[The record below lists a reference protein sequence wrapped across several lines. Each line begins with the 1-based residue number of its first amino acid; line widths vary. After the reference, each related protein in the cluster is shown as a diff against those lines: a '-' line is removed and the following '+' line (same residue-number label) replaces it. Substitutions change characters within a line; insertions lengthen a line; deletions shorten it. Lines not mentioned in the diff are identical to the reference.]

1 MKQRKLEGF
10 GDESLEIYI
19 PVATYLPAYVP
30 SPPLEQDDF
39 HSIIEEWWMYFMW
52 KYDLFW

>member
-19 PVATYLPAYVP
+19 TVATCLPTYVS

-39 HSIIEEWWMYFMW
+39 HILINY
-52 KYDLFW
+52 